1 MISGQSCQTGEQMT
15 AVGQMKVQVNYD
27 KTNSAMGTVT
37 DVYKF
42 VFQSQQL
49 HV

>member
-1 MISGQSCQTGEQMT
+1 MT

-37 DVYKF
+37 DVYKI
-42 VFQSQQL
+42 VF
-49 HV
+49 